1 MRSVTEPMEQDFEH
15 TPPGHRGEEPIIRL
29 RNLVKRF
36 GDQTVLSGVNLDV
49 YPGETM
55 VIIGGSG
62 SGKSTMLRTMI
73 GTHRA
78 DEGSVELFGQNICGL
93 EEEAL
98 NEVRKKFGIL
108 FQSGALFNSM
118 TIGENV
124 ALPLREHTDLDD
136 EIIDIQ
142 VKIKLE
148 LVGLREDAH
157 KYPAQISGGMK
168 KRAGLARALALD
180 PKILFYDE
188 PSAGLDPVTSA
199 QIDQLIIA
207 LTRQLGVTSVVVT
220 HEMDSAFTIADR
232 MAMLDRGV
240 MLCLHELAWFE
251 RLRDMPA
258 EEALKLSEKKRLV
271 RQFLRGDADGPL
283 AARRDEASYSADLFG
298 MTMDRV
304 TRTPSVEPT
313 RG

>member
-1 MRSVTEPMEQDFEH
+1 VVSDQTQSDINH
-15 TPPGHRGEEPIIRL
+15 APPGGVSAEPIIRL
-29 RNLVKRF
+29 RDVVKRF

-55 VIIGGSG
+55 VIMGGSG

-73 GTHRA
+73 GTHTA
-78 DEGSVELFGQNICGL
+78 DEGSVELFGQDICGL
-93 EEEAL
+93 EEEEL
-98 NEVRKKFGIL
+98 NAVRKKFGIL

-207 LTRQLGVTSVVVT
+207 LTSQLGVTSVVVT

-240 MLCLHELAWFE
+240 MLCLHERAWFE
-251 RLRDMPA
+251 RMRDMSDS
-258 EEALKLSEKKRLV
+258 EAAGMDDKKRLV

-283 AARRDEASYSADLFG
+283 AERRDEESYSADLFG

-304 TRTPSVEPT
+304 TRTPSVQPT

>member
-1 MRSVTEPMEQDFEH
+1 MGDEVREPVISCK
-15 TPPGHRGEEPIIRL
+15 GI
-29 RNLVKRF
+29 VKRF

-49 YPGETM
+49 YPGETV
-55 VIIGGSG
+55 VIMGGSG
-62 SGKSTMLRTMI
+62 SGKSTLLRTLI
-73 GTHRA
+73 GTHKPN
-78 DEGSVELFGQNICGL
+78 EGSVELFGENICQL
-93 EEEAL
+93 DEEGL

-108 FQSGALFNSM
+108 FQSGALYNSM
-118 TIGENV
+118 TIAENV

-148 LVGLREDAH
+148 LVGLRTDAD
-157 KYPAQISGGMK
+157 KFPAQISGGMK

-207 LTRQLGVTSVVVT
+207 LSHQLGVTSVVVT

-232 MAMLDRGV
+232 MAMLDRGK
-240 MLCLHELAWFE
+240 MLYMHERAWFE
-251 RLRDMPA
+251 NLRDM
-258 EEALKLSEKKRLV
+258 ELGESQNMDENQRLV

-283 AARRDEASYSADLFG
+283 AARRDESSYGEDLFG
-298 MTMDRV
+298 MTQDRV